1 MKRRSLAPL
10 VGAATVLVIALLFVT
25 VGVLF
30 RGGMTPSVGVTVL
43 AKRAGLVLNPDARV
57 KLRGVQVG
65 SVASLENLPDGRAA
79 LHLAMDPD
87 RISEIP
93 ANVEVHIASTTVFGA
108 KFIQLVDPAEPSTR
122 TMYAGQVLDAGH
134 VTVEIDTVFQR
145 LTAVLDEID
154 PAELNATLSAMANAL
169 NGRGHRMGQMLA
181 DLDGY
186 LAALDPQLPALS
198 DILATAPGVL
208 TGYADAAPDLI
219 TTADNAARISRTVVD
234 QRGQLDAALISAI
247 GLAETGNDLLTA
259 NRAALTDVAHLL
271 VPTTDL
277 TNRYHEALYCLGA
290 GLVKSAYLPPPQ
302 VPGAL
307 VNAGFTWGKER
318 FRYPGDLPRV
328 AATGGPQCVA
338 GLPNVPYEARPPFVV
353 ADVGWNPGRYGN
365 QGLLVNSDALKNML
379 FGPLDGPPRNTAQV
393 GQPG

>member
-1 MKRRSLAPL
+1 M
-10 VGAATVLVIALLFVT
+10 LVIALLFVT

-108 KFIQLVDPAEPSTR
+108 KFIQLVDPTEPSTR

-208 TGYADAAPDLI
+208 TGYAAAAPDLI

-247 GLAETGNDLLTA
+247 WVGRNRKRSADREPGRTDRRRTPAGDHHRSDQPVPRSAVLPGRGLGEVGLP
-259 NRAALTDVAHLL
+259 AAA
-271 VPTTDL
+271 
-277 TNRYHEALYCLGA
+277 
-290 GLVKSAYLPPPQ
+290 
-302 VPGAL
+302 PGARR
-307 VNAGFTWGKER
+307 AGECRLHLG
-318 FRYPGDLPRV
+318 
-328 AATGGPQCVA
+328 
-338 GLPNVPYEARPPFVV
+338 
-353 ADVGWNPGRYGN
+353 
-365 QGLLVNSDALKNML
+365 QGTFSLS
-379 FGPLDGPPRNTAQV
+379 R
-393 GQPG
+393 

>member
-1 MKRRSLAPL
+1 MVLDVL
-10 VGAATVLVIALLFVT
+10 VYLFARLILVVALTAAIFYGAHLLGVAQFPLVIALLFVT

-154 PAELNATLSAMANAL
+154 PAELNA
-169 NGRGHRMGQMLA
+169 
-181 DLDGY
+181 
-186 LAALDPQLPALS
+186 P
-198 DILATAPGVL
+198 
-208 TGYADAAPDLI
+208 
-219 TTADNAARISRTVVD
+219 
-234 QRGQLDAALISAI
+234 
-247 GLAETGNDLLTA
+247 
-259 NRAALTDVAHLL
+259 
-271 VPTTDL
+271 
-277 TNRYHEALYCLGA
+277 
-290 GLVKSAYLPPPQ
+290 
-302 VPGAL
+302 
-307 VNAGFTWGKER
+307 
-318 FRYPGDLPRV
+318 
-328 AATGGPQCVA
+328 
-338 GLPNVPYEARPPFVV
+338 
-353 ADVGWNPGRYGN
+353 
-365 QGLLVNSDALKNML
+365 
-379 FGPLDGPPRNTAQV
+379 
-393 GQPG
+393 